1 MSALADRI
9 VKAAADLRDRLTDS
23 PVGTPL
29 VYPFALDVIASTPM
43 LAKALAAEI
52 EKQP

>member
-1 MSALADRI
+1 MSAQGDRI
-9 VKAAADLRDRLTDS
+9 VKACADLRDRLTNS

-29 VYPFALDVIASTPM
+29 VYPMALDVIASTPALAEA
-43 LAKALAAEI
+43 LAKEI